1 MSILNQ
7 VLDTGPACS
16 DTVAPIA
23 GVSKH
28 FRTLVISYSAE
39 GSISKE
45 NQKEYPYFFRTIAEN
60 KQYKQVQQYS
70 YTTLQ
75 TDINRYAYRKTL
87 QQFEW
92 TKVAAMTQEGQKYS
106 DYIEAL
112 QDKLQSSGVE
122 FVMNRKFPA
131 DATDMTMVSKKL
143 ICTKTE
149 QHL

>member
-1 MSILNQ
+1 M
-7 VLDTGPACS
+7 
-16 DTVAPIA
+16 
-23 GVSKH
+23 
-28 FRTLVISYSAE
+28 
-39 GSISKE
+39 
-45 NQKEYPYFFRTIAEN
+45 
-60 KQYKQVQQYS
+60 
-70 YTTLQ
+70 
-75 TDINRYAYRKTL
+75 DINRYAYRKTL

-131 DATDMTMVSKKL
+131 DATDMTMVSKTL
-143 ICTKTE
+143 ICTETE